1 MSFDYD
7 LFVIG
12 AGSGGVRAAR
22 IAATH
27 GARVAVAEDSRVG
40 GTCVIR
46 GCVPKKFMVYA
57 ARYADD
63 FADAVGYGWS
73 VGEPRFDWKTLV
85 AAKEREITRLEGIYA
100 ANLGRVDVEILRTR
114 ATLAGPNTVRLA
126 DRAEPV
132 TARHILI
139 ATGGHPWVDDDVAGI
154 EHAIVS
160 DAVFD
165 LPEQPERI
173 VIVGGG
179 YIAVEFA
186 GVFAALGTETTLI
199 YRGEQILRGF
209 DADVRDH
216 LHKEMVKRG
225 VDIVCGDRLTRIERT
240 ADGLVATGLA
250 GRSYAADQILMATG
264 RRANTR
270 NLGLDTVGVALGT
283 RGEVL
288 VDAWN
293 RTNIPSIFAV
303 GDVTDRVNLTP
314 VAIREGHAF
323 ADTVFGGKPT
333 LVDHTLIPTAV
344 FSTPEV
350 GTVGMTEAEVAAS
363 GRAFDVYRSTFRP
376 MRFTIA
382 DREERT
388 LMKMLVDADS
398 DAVLGVHIVG
408 PDAAEMI
415 QMVAVALK
423 AGATKGQFDATMA
436 LHPTAGEEL
445 VTMRSPTERH
455 PARAVAV

>member
-1 MSFDYD
+1 MDFDYD

-27 GARVAVAEDSRVG
+27 GARVAVAEESRIG

-63 FADAVGYGWS
+63 FADAVGYGWTL
-73 VGEPRFDWKTLV
+73 GEPRFDWPALI
-85 AAKEREITRLEGIYA
+85 AAKDKEITRLEGAYA
-100 ANLGRVDVEILRTR
+100 ANLGRADVEIIRDR
-114 ATLAGPNTVRLA
+114 ATVEGPNAVRVA
-126 DRAEPV
+126 GRAAPI
-132 TARHILI
+132 TARIILI
-139 ATGGHPWVDDDVAGI
+139 ATGGRPWLDPSVPGI
-154 EHAIVS
+154 EHAITS

-165 LPEQPERI
+165 LAERPERI

-186 GVFAALGTETTLI
+186 GIFAGLSSETTLV
-199 YRGEQILRGF
+199 YRGGEILRGF

-216 LHKEMVKRG
+216 LHRELVKRG
-225 VDIVCGDRLTRIERT
+225 VDIVCGDRLTRIERRT
-240 ADGLVATGLA
+240 DGLAAAGLD
-250 GRSYAADQILMATG
+250 GRAYAADQILMATG
-264 RRANTR
+264 RRPNTAG
-270 NLGLDTVGVALGT
+270 LGLERAGVALGE

-293 RTNIPSIFAV
+293 RTTVPSIYAV

-323 ADTVFGGKPT
+323 ADTVFGDTPV
-333 LVDHTLIPTAV
+333 LVEHDLIPTAV
-344 FSTPEV
+344 FATPEV
-350 GTVGMTEAEVAAS
+350 GVVGQTEAEVAAS
-363 GRAFDVYRSTFRP
+363 GRPYDVYRATFRP
-376 MRFTIA
+376 MRFVVA
-382 DREERT
+382 DRDERM
-388 LMKMLVDADS
+388 LMKMLVDAETDK
-398 DAVLGVHIVG
+398 VLGVHIVG
-408 PDAAEMI
+408 PDAAELI
-415 QMVAVALK
+415 QMVGVAMT
-423 AGATKGQFDATMA
+423 AGATKAQFDATMA
-436 LHPTAGEEL
+436 LHPTVGEEL
-445 VTMRSPTERH
+445 VTMRTPAARH

>member
-22 IAATH
+22 IAANH

-57 ARYADD
+57 ARYADE
-63 FADAVGYGWS
+63 FADAVGYGWT
-73 VGEPRFDWKTLV
+73 VGEPRFDWTTLV
-85 AAKEREITRLEGIYA
+85 TAKEREITRLEGIYA
-100 ANLGRVDVEILRTR
+100 ANLERANVEIIR
-114 ATLAGPNTVRLA
+114 ARASIVGPNEVRLA
-126 DRAEPV
+126 DRAGPV
-132 TARHILI
+132 TARYILV
-139 ATGGHPWVDDDVAGI
+139 ATGGHPWVDPDLPGI
-154 EHAIVS
+154 EHTIVS

-165 LPEQPERI
+165 LPERPERM

-199 YRGEQILRGF
+199 YRGEEILRGF

-216 LHKEMVKRG
+216 LHKELVKRG
-225 VDIVCGDRLTRIERT
+225 VDIVVGDRLTKIEKT
-240 ADGLVATGLA
+240 PDGLITTGLA
-250 GRSYAADQILMATG
+250 NRTYEADQILMATG

-270 NLGLDTVGVALGT
+270 NLGLETVGVALGT

-293 RTNIPSIFAV
+293 RTNVPSIYAV

-323 ADTVFGGKPT
+323 ADTVFGGKPV
-333 LVDHTLIPTAV
+333 LVDHSLIPTAV
-344 FSTPEV
+344 FATPEV

-382 DREERT
+382 DREERM
-388 LMKMLVDADS
+388 LMKMLVDAET
-398 DAVLGVHIVG
+398 DAVLGVHLVG
-408 PDAAEMI
+408 PEAAEMI

-423 AGATKGQFDATMA
+423 AGATKAQFDATMA
-436 LHPTAGEEL
+436 LHPTASEEL
-445 VTMRSPTERH
+445 VTMRTPTERH
-455 PARAVAV
+455 PVRALAG